1 MLRRVRNWAA
11 QVGEIK
17 VGEEADPTVTL
28 QLSGVDTE
36 GILANAQAVDNPGN
50 RRRKVREMLFEQ
62 LGIEDRDDLFLE
74 HEILWRGTRRS
85 FQVIFGNVRELT
97 NDRWTTKGGSRK
109 AGHRLSVRRPRPQ
122 SGGGPGPVGAV
133 SAARSSPRA
142 PWSGCRR
149 S

>member
-28 QLSGVDTE
+28 HLSGVDTE

-50 RRRKVREMLFEQ
+50 RRRKVRELLFEQ
-62 LGIEDRDDLFLE
+62 LGIADKDDLFLE
-74 HEILWRGTRRS
+74 HEVLWRGTRRT
-85 FQVIFGNVRELT
+85 FQVIFSNVRELT
-97 NDRWTTKGGSRK
+97 AESLATKGGSRK
-109 AGHRLSVRRPRPQ
+109 AVIDFPFDDPGHGPTEDQARLD
-122 SGGGPGPVGAV
+122 AL
-133 SAARSSPRA
+133 SARTESPRG
-142 PWSGCRR
+142 PWSGCLR